1 MKAIILLI
9 GILSSLGSSETT
21 ESFLQRQSY
30 LGSSETATEQTY
42 LGSSATAL
50 DECHTGDQ
58 SDYRGTQ
65 DTTEKGNKCVNW
77 DTQTANPKNTPTAKP
92 NAGLEKN
99 YCRNPDGEP
108 RIWCYTEGTHG
119 YWEFCEPKP
128 GIYGNEIVVGY
139 GSDYRGMQDRT
150 ARGFKC
156 QKWTEQ
162 SPHEH
167 TRTPEQYPDSGLGDH
182 NYCRNPDGEPR
193 IWCYTIDPNERWGLC
208 DAFPEESL
216 TGNGADY
223 RGKQN
228 RTKSGDECIEWTEH
242 VQRNTPQ
249 SRPCSGL
256 EDNNYCRNPDNDET
270 IWCYTNPTGD
280 WDYCEPKPYV
290 VNEVPRSLDAEQM
303 KGNGSNYRGYQDR
316 NEEGFLCLP
325 WDSETAT

>member
-77 DTQTANPKNTPTAKP
+77 DTQTQNAKNTPAARP

-108 RIWCYTEGTHG
+108 RIWCYTESD
-119 YWEFCEPKP
+119 WEFCVPKP
-128 GIYGNEIVVGY
+128 GKYGNESWSGD
-139 GSDYRGMQDRT
+139 GSDYRGRQDRT

-162 SPHEH
+162 SPHKH
-167 TRTPEQYPDSGLGDH
+167 SRTTEEFPDSGLGDH
-182 NYCRNPDGEPR
+182 NYCRNPDGESR
-193 IWCYTIDPNERWGLC
+193 MWCYTIDPNERYGFC
-208 DAFPEESL
+208 DAIPEELS

-228 RTKSGDECIEWTEH
+228 RTKSGTECVEWSKH
-242 VQRNTPQ
+242 NLQRNTPQ
-249 SRPCSGL
+249 LKPCSGL
-256 EDNNYCRNPDNDET
+256 GGNNYCRNPDNDET
-270 IWCYTNPTGD
+270 IWCYTSATGS
-280 WDYCEPKPYV
+280 WEYCEPKPYV
-290 VNEVPRSLDAEQM
+290 VKEVARSLDDEQM
-303 KGNGSNYRGYQDR
+303 KGNGSNYRGYR
-316 NEEGFLCLP
+316 NWTVDGSECRS